1 MTVMDERTIAA
12 VYTISDNF
20 GWRFEGKKDAL
31 RQTQDGHWKL
41 GFTVAHED
49 LPKDISHAPMG
60 TRYLIIALPPPDE
73 AADRPVSPPAE
84 QAAIPRDRVEHEPLH
99 KSDYDRSERQKL
111 STEAERAV
119 TRCAILCNDRQF
131 LRWFGCPTTEEA
143 AAKMRLL
150 VGGSRTLIA
159 TDRRAFD
166 AFLRVET
173 SYREECGLMAA
184 RR

>member
-12 VYTISDNF
+12 IYTISDNF

-60 TRYLIIALPPPDE
+60 TRYLIIAIPPPDE
-73 AADRPVSPPAE
+73 SQAAAPSPPAE
-84 QAAIPRDRVEHEPLH
+84 QAAIPRDRCEREPAT
-99 KSDYDRSERQKL
+99 D
-111 STEAERAV
+111 AERAV
-119 TRCAILCNDRQF
+119 TRAAILCNDWRFQ
-131 LRWFGCPTTEEA
+131 RWYGCADAAEA
-143 AAKMRLL
+143 AEKMRAAL
-150 VGGSRTLIA
+150 GGSRKNIA
-159 TDRRAFD
+159 SDGWAHE
-166 AFLRVET
+166 AFLKIET
-173 SYREECGLMAA
+173 DYRASTPGLMAA